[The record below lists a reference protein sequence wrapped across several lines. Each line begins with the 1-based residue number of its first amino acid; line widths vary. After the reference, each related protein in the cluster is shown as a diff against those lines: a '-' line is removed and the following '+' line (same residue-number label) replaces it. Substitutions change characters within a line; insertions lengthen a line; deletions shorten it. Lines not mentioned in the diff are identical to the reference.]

1 MTQVMKFT
9 WMAKIEDSINFLHDL
24 ANCNRI
30 FNGFLAILFFEQ
42 HNKSFIYH
50 KEGLGKMT

>member
-50 KEGLGKMT
+50 K